1 MNISSVG
8 SDMRFADIQMLRY
21 HLKGFDGLSLRNKI
35 FIYYLA
41 KATLVGRDITTDQNG
56 IYNLDIIRV
65 TAPTSSFWILKH
77 ICGRSGLP
85 MASITIILATNS
97 CLLFQKLFSSP
108 RLRNLKTRSYRCRT
122 DRIANS
128 CSRLC

>member
-8 SDMRFADIQMLRY
+8 SDTRFADIQMLRY

-41 KATLVGRDITTDQNG
+41 KATLVGRDITTDQFG
-56 IYNLDIIRV
+56 AYNILIRK
-65 TAPTSSFWILKH
+65 TLESFWILKH

-128 CSRLC
+128 CSQLC